1 MISVTIQDRHFLF
14 ARSEGLKRL
23 RDSPTGKA
31 WGFVQLKR
39 AKEKQCAKPR
49 DAWYCGFGDY
59 GDILAALLSAL
70 FEKAAF
76 SRTFRSGPCALA
88 TPWVKVISKWIMAK
102 QSRSEDALQ
111 PRLLNRR
118 NFLKAAGSAA
128 ILPAV
133 LPGYAAQST
142 GASANNRI
150 NLGVIG
156 MGWQGPGNTQS
167 FLASEDCQVVA
178 ACDID
183 ATHLQA
189 AIKMINDN
197 YGTEDCK
204 GYHDYKELLARDDI
218 DAVMIAVPDH
228 WHEIVATEAARSK
241 KDIYAEKPLAHT
253 IAEQQSIVRAVQQ
266 NGIIWQM
273 GSWQRSVPTFHK
285 AAEIVRNG
293 LIGTVTHV
301 EVGLPGGNSDFDG
314 VQKDA
319 LAKLAAQGVTVTS
332 MEEVVP
338 GSKAWDLLVTDP
350 PAELDYERWI
360 GPSKMEP
367 YMRVRSHKSWRWNY
381 NTGAGQLL
389 DWIGHHC
396 DIAHWGLDFDN
407 SGPSEVEGSGELP
420 PANAVW
426 NTAPKY
432 RFELKYPQGV
442 TMTIA
447 GGYPDIKGGVKWIGT
462 EGWVWVDRGGFEA
475 SNPAWKEGKYL
486 PRELRKVKLYTS
498 SNHQQNF
505 LDCVRTRE
513 ATITPVEVGHHSAI
527 PGHLCLI
534 SMHTGKKIRWDVQEE
549 KIIGDREASKL
560 MTREYRAPWKMS

>member
-1 MISVTIQDRHFLF
+1 MSRH
-14 ARSEGLKRL
+14 
-23 RDSPTGKA
+23 
-31 WGFVQLKR
+31 
-39 AKEKQCAKPR
+39 
-49 DAWYCGFGDY
+49 
-59 GDILAALLSAL
+59 
-70 FEKAAF
+70 
-76 SRTFRSGPCALA
+76 SG
-88 TPWVKVISKWIMAK
+88 
-102 QSRSEDALQ
+102 SEDTLQ
-111 PRLLNRR
+111 NRPLNRR
-118 NFLKAAGSAA
+118 HFLKAAGAAA
-128 ILPAV
+128 ILPTV
-133 LPGYAAQST
+133 LPGYAAQSLSS
-142 GASANNRI
+142 SANNRI
-150 NLGVIG
+150 NIGVIG
-156 MGWQGPGNTQS
+156 MGWQGPGNTKS
-167 FLASEDCQVVA
+167 FLALEDCQVVA

-183 ATHLQA
+183 ANHLQA
-189 AIKMINDN
+189 AVKMINDT

-204 GYHDYKELLARDDI
+204 GYHDYKELLARPDI

-228 WHEIVATEAARSK
+228 WHEVIATDAARHK

-301 EVGLPGGNSDFDG
+301 EVGLPGGNADFDG
-314 VQKDA
+314 VQTEA

-332 MEEVVP
+332 LEQVIP

-350 PAELDYERWI
+350 PAELDYETWI

-367 YMRVRSHKSWRWNY
+367 YIRARSHKSWRWNY
-381 NTGAGQLL
+381 ATGGGELL

-396 DIAHWGLDFDN
+396 DIAHWGLDFD
-407 SGPSEVEGSGELP
+407 STGPLEVEGSGDLP

-447 GGYPDIKGGVKWIGT
+447 GGDPNIKMGVKWIGT
-462 EGWVWVDRGGFEA
+462 EGWVWVDRGGFDA
-475 SNPAWKEGKYL
+475 SNPDWKQGKYL
-486 PRELRKVKLYTS
+486 ARELRKVKLYTS
-498 SNHQQNF
+498 ANHQQNF
-505 LDCVRTRE
+505 LDSIRTRE
-513 ATITPVEVGHHSAI
+513 ATVTPVEVGHNSAI

-534 SMHTGKKIRWDVQEE
+534 SMLTGRKIHWDAKQE
-549 KIIGDREASKL
+549 KIVGDLQAAKL
-560 MTREYRAPWKMS
+560 TTRAYRAPYKMS